1 MGSDSDLFSRFR
13 EPQGSGDPL
22 IDILH
27 PPVPQ
32 LPPPLDSDDL
42 HHLAIARQYAIRSID
57 PLNRSGCVIV
67 RAGRI
72 LSASCEQFP
81 GAVQSTMARRRD
93 RHIRSGMLLSAEQS
107 ALTIAAG
114 AGAALQSSSVF
125 VWPVFTDA
133 LSVALLIQAGCVAL
147 NTPDFL
153 VPERL
158 QRDYALIREMA
169 AEAGVLLRTVDAEA
183 IEQMDRQ
190 LVRPS

>member
-1 MGSDSDLFSRFR
+1 MGNDSDLFSRFR
-13 EPQGSGDPL
+13 EPQDSGDPL

-27 PPVPQ
+27 PPVPP
-32 LPPPLDSDDL
+32 LPPPLDSEDL

-72 LSASCEQFP
+72 LSGSCDQFP

-107 ALTIAAG
+107 ALAMAAG
-114 AGAALQSSSVF
+114 AGAALQSSSAY
-125 VWPVFTDA
+125 VWPMFTDA
-133 LSVALLIQAGCVAL
+133 LSVALLIQAGCVVL
-147 NTPDFL
+147 NTPDYAA
-153 VPERL
+153 PGRL
-158 QRDYALIREMA
+158 QQQCALIREMA
-169 AEAGVLLRTVDAEA
+169 AEAGVLLRTIDPEA
-183 IEQMDRQ
+183 IEQMDRE